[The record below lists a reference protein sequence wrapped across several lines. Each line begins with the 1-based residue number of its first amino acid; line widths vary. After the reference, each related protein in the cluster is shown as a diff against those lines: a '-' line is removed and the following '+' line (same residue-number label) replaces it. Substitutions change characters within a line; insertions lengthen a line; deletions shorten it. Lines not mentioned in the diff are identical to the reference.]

1 MKYNAIDRKV
11 TEQLM
16 EKFLDTQ
23 SHEDIGKY
31 IEYNGHGDYQELEDC
46 EWDNDWGEYMNP
58 DNLYELAMDCLNNM
72 PSELW
77 SLVDMEREWLKFMI
91 EKG

>member
-1 MKYNAIDRKV
+1 MRYDMRDREA

-31 IEYNGHGDYQELEDC
+31 LEYCGHGDYEELEDC
-46 EWDNDWGEYMNP
+46 EWDNDWGEYMSP
-58 DNLYELAMDCLNNM
+58 DNLYELAMDCLKAM
-72 PSELW
+72 PIELH
-77 SLVDMEREWLKFMI
+77 SMVDMERAWAKFMI

>member
-46 EWDNDWGEYMNP
+46 EWDNEWQEYMSP
-58 DNLYELAMDCLNNM
+58 DNLYELAMDCLNDI
-72 PSELW
+72 PSEVYN
-77 SLVDMEREWLKFMI
+77 LVDMEREWLKFMI